1 MRVWDTE
8 RENAGLRALLDLSA
22 QLLGAHTLREVEAVL
37 TTVAVRLMRSRY
49 VYFLSVNAMQ
59 DALLLTHA
67 AGESDPPL
75 GLRLPRGQGL
85 AWQAALSGREVL
97 TVAKDEIPQTA
108 VRTAGAPDQ
117 HLLFAPLYTSNEE
130 LLGVLA
136 LGRLEPAFSAQERE
150 LLLAFA
156 HAGTVALERAR
167 EAQKATRAREN
178 TLLVLG
184 LAMEARDYETQ
195 GHTRRTVTLS
205 QQLGRALGLPK
216 MDLDDLRQG
225 AYLHDVGK
233 LSIPDRVLLKPGP
246 LDQEE
251 WALMRQH
258 TVTGEHLARRVPGV
272 TAGALGVIR
281 SHHERWDGRGYPD
294 GLQGESIPLLARL
307 FALIDVFDALTHDRP
322 YHAAISVAGALELLR
337 AGEGSQF
344 DPALLQAFLSVLTAD
359 SPGPQ
364 A

>member
-1 MRVWDTE
+1 MHARDTE

-37 TTVAVRLMRSRY
+37 TGVTLRLMHSRY
-49 VYFLSVNAMQ
+49 VYFLSLDAAQ
-59 DALLLTHA
+59 DALLVTHS
-67 AGESDPPL
+67 AGEADPPL
-75 GLRLPRGQGL
+75 GLRLPRAQGL
-85 AWQAALSGREVL
+85 AWQAALSGPEVL
-97 TVAKDEIPQTA
+97 MVNKDEIPQTA

-117 HLLFAPLYTSNEE
+117 HLLFAPLCTSHEE

-136 LGRLEPAFSAQERE
+136 LGRVEPPFSMRERE

-167 EAQKATRAREN
+167 EAQKATQAREN

-205 QQLGRALGLPK
+205 QQLGQALGLPTA
-216 MDLDDLRQG
+216 DLDDLRQG
-225 AYLHDVGK
+225 AYLHDLGK
-233 LSIPDRVLLKPGP
+233 LNIPDRVLLKPGP
-246 LDQEE
+246 LDENE

-258 TVTGEHLARRVPGV
+258 TVTGENLARRVPGV
-272 TAGALGVIR
+272 TPGALGVIR

-294 GLQGESIPLLARL
+294 GLRGESIPLLARL
-307 FALIDVFDALTHDRP
+307 FALVDVFDALTHDRP
-322 YHAAISVAGALELLR
+322 YHAAIAVPEALNMLRDAAGT
-337 AGEGSQF
+337 QF
-344 DPALLQAFLSVLTAD
+344 DPALLEVFLSVLTED
-359 SPGPQ
+359 TSKSQ